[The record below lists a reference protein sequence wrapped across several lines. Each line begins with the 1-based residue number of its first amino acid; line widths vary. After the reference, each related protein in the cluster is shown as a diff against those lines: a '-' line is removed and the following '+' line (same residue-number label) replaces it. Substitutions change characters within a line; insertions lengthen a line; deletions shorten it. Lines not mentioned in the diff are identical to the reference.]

1 MALHMVGISRCRR
14 FDRPDGSPQELC
26 ADVRLNVRG
35 AADLRRQLLR
45 IRIHE
50 ITEMQVAGCFRI
62 ADKELVEACNQAL
75 ADMKADGTL
84 YDLAVK
90 YLSQDV
96 ADSLD
101 VFTK

>member
-1 MALHMVGISRCRR
+1 MRKPHSVFVVPPIYDDSYYG
-14 FDRPDGSPQELC
+14 F
-26 ADVRLNVRG
+26 
-35 AADLRRQLLR
+35 
-45 IRIHE
+45 RIHE

>member
-1 MALHMVGISRCRR
+1 
-14 FDRPDGSPQELC
+14 
-26 ADVRLNVRG
+26 
-35 AADLRRQLLR
+35 
-45 IRIHE
+45 
-50 ITEMQVAGCFRI
+50 MQVAGCFRI

-75 ADMKADGTL
+75 TDMKADGTL

>member
-1 MALHMVGISRCRR
+1 MNYYLYGPKDDPYHSC
-14 FDRPDGSPQELC
+14 PNW
-26 ADVRLNVRG
+26 RLPYPEKE
-35 AADLRRQLLR
+35 AAN
-45 IRIHE
+45 I
-50 ITEMQVAGCFRI
+50 
-62 ADKELVEACNQAL
+62 KELVEACNQAL

>member
-1 MALHMVGISRCRR
+1 MDDANTQPIIG
-14 FDRPDGSPQELC
+14 
-26 ADVRLNVRG
+26 
-35 AADLRRQLLR
+35 
-45 IRIHE
+45 
-50 ITEMQVAGCFRI
+50 
-62 ADKELVEACNQAL
+62 
-75 ADMKADGTL
+75 MKADGTL

>member
-1 MALHMVGISRCRR
+1 M
-14 FDRPDGSPQELC
+14 
-26 ADVRLNVRG
+26 
-35 AADLRRQLLR
+35 
-45 IRIHE
+45 
-50 ITEMQVAGCFRI
+50 AGCFRI

-75 ADMKADGTL
+75 TDMKADGTL